1 MYSKRSIYISLAVY
15 NLIEFLLFQKTRHG
29 EAERW
34 FSKAKQLAPSDPSVY
49 LHYGLFLM
57 DAEGDRNF
65 EAGQKFQMASE
76 LILGNNKDLNPNKS
90 PDNIE
95 ESALHSSISVY
106 DSVFNAAVAYRQAGR
121 HDLAEIF
128 YRKAVTIRPKVLLIC
143 MGETNIHTNIS
154 HSM

>member
-1 MYSKRSIYISLAVY
+1 ML
-15 NLIEFLLFQKTRHG
+15 QKTRHV

-34 FSKAKQLAPSDPSVY
+34 FSKANQLAPFDPSVH

-65 EAGQKFQMASE
+65 EAGQKFQTAAE
-76 LILGNNKDLNPNKS
+76 LILSEQSSAVKPNDVSGNLQDSTTNS
-90 PDNIE
+90 GV
-95 ESALHSSISVY
+95 SVY

-128 YRKAVTIRPKVLLIC
+128 YRKAVTIRPKV
-143 MGETNIHTNIS
+143 
-154 HSM
+154 